1 MSSKAKKRQR
11 EREDWDYADLS
22 GPDPMYK
29 RTGPAC
35 IPASS
40 STTFRVN
47 TAAKGPDPNLM
58 SYSSTFDSKAPYS
71 YSYTPPTT
79 SVMTMPSVPYS
90 SYNYSYPYPQTTHPH
105 AQSQPPTE
113 DALPPVKKQRKK
125 KKDPNEPAPEKRGAM
140 FKKKC
145 PQNILDRVDR
155 VMSQRKRTDD
165 ELREE
170 FSVLGSTGNAH
181 IDIGPDAS
189 KGNHCKHIVLAV
201 LFPLLSLQTAEP
213 LLQFSKSARAL
224 ACGTKILTAQLSPYR
239 ALLSSELQEI
249 FSHAP
254 PAPNSV
260 INQRARDAY
269 ARATGKATAPS
280 EEPVK
285 KRRTP
290 GPEDD
295 CPICYESMH
304 GVEGNALIWC
314 ETCANAVHKE
324 CFTQWAKSCGQNITC
339 VFCRSPWINVS
350 PGGQVSGKG
359 KASVSEGYI
368 NLGSVAG
375 LSQERDTSSYYH
387 GSRRGYR
394 HYDYQ
399 DYENLF

>member
-1 MSSKAKKRQR
+1 MSTNAKKRRR
-11 EREDWDYADLS
+11 ESEDWDYADLS

-29 RTGPAC
+29 RTAPAC

-47 TAAKGPDPNLM
+47 TTTKGPDPNLM

-90 SYNYSYPYPQTTHPH
+90 SYNYSYPYPQSTHSHVEP
-105 AQSQPPTE
+105 QPPAQE
-113 DALPPVKKQRKK
+113 ALPPPVKKQRK

-155 VMSQRKRTDD
+155 VMSQRFFMVDRKRTGD

-170 FSVLGSTGNAH
+170 FSVLGSTGNVYTVV
-181 IDIGPDAS
+181 IDKTPSCNCPDAN
-189 KGNHCKHIVLAV
+189 KGNHCKHILFIFLKVLQV
-201 LFPLLSLQTAEP
+201 SQSSGLWYQ
-213 LLQFSKSARAL
+213 K
-224 ACGTKILTAQLSPYR
+224 
-239 ALLSSELQEI
+239 ALLTSELQEI
-249 FSHAP
+249 FAHAP

-260 INQRARDAY
+260 TNQRVRDAY
-269 ARATGKATAPS
+269 ARATGKATTTPS
-280 EEPVK
+280 EESEPVK
-285 KRRTP
+285 KRRAP

-304 GVEGNALIWC
+304 GADENTLIWC
-314 ETCANAVHKE
+314 ETCVNAVHKE
-324 CFTQWAKSCGQNITC
+324 CFTQWAKSCGRNITC
-339 VFCRSPWINVS
+339 VFCRSPWVNVS
-350 PGGQVSGKG
+350 TGGQAAGKG

-368 NLGSVAG
+368 NLGTVAG
-375 LSQERDTSSYYH
+375 LSQERDTSSYHH

-394 HYDYQ
+394 HYGYQ
-399 DYENLF
+399 DYENLL

>member
-1 MSSKAKKRQR
+1 MPTNAKKRRR
-11 EREDWDYADLS
+11 ESEDWDYADLS

-29 RTGPAC
+29 RTAPAC

-47 TAAKGPDPNLM
+47 TTTKGPDPNLM

-79 SVMTMPSVPYS
+79 SLPVSPIHTPS
-90 SYNYSYPYPQTTHPH
+90 PQ
-105 AQSQPPTE
+105 E
-113 DALPPVKKQRKK
+113 ALPPPVKKQRK

-155 VMSQRKRTDD
+155 VMSQRFFMVDRKRTGD

-170 FSVLGSTGNAH
+170 FSVLGSTGNVYTVV
-181 IDIGPDAS
+181 IDKTPSCNCMSRPDAN
-189 KGNHCKHIVLAV
+189 KGNHCKHILFIFLKVLQV
-201 LFPLLSLQTAEP
+201 SQSSGLWYQ
-213 LLQFSKSARAL
+213 K
-224 ACGTKILTAQLSPYR
+224 
-239 ALLSSELQEI
+239 ALLTSELQEI
-249 FSHAP
+249 FAHAP

-260 INQRARDAY
+260 TNQRA
-269 ARATGKATAPS
+269 TTTTPS
-280 EEPVK
+280 EESEPVK
-285 KRRTP
+285 KRRAP

-304 GVEGNALIWC
+304 GADENTLIWC

-324 CFTQWAKSCGQNITC
+324 CFTQWAKSCGRNITC
-339 VFCRSPWINVS
+339 VFCRSPWVNVS
-350 PGGQVSGKG
+350 TGGQASGKG

-368 NLGSVAG
+368 NLGTVAG

-394 HYDYQ
+394 HYGYQ
-399 DYENLF
+399 DYENLL